1 MDISGRT
8 AYMLVVFNKEY
19 AGQHMMMCISHM
31 VWKYFLKYAS
41 LFEFS
46 LIYFSAVIYDFK

>member
-31 VWKYFLKYAS
+31 VWKHFLKYAS